1 MLRLFA
7 PPVFISL
14 ATLLAV
20 YAWGGFPA
28 LALACLLS
36 VLEVTLSFDN
46 AVVNAKVLAEMSPVW
61 QRRFL
66 TWGILFAVFGTRLV
80 LPILIVAAAAALS
93 PFAAAAIALSDPAH
107 YAELLEEAGAAIS
120 AFGGAFLLMVSLKY
134 FFDEA
139 KEVHWLRLVERR
151 LARWGRFEAIEIALV
166 LLATL
171 ILGHLAETDAVPVF
185 TAGILGIVVF
195 VVMQGAASAVRLE
208 TRALAGSGA
217 VLFLYLNILDSAF
230 SLDGVVGAFAITKNL
245 PVIVAGLGIGAFFVR
260 TLTVFLVERKTLA
273 ALPYL
278 EHGAHWAIFGLAL
291 SMFAE
296 LIVPV
301 PEALTALVGFVFISL
316 AYISSLRERRRSAT
330 AAV

>member
-1 MLRLFA
+1 MLASARVKRYHSGHPPMLRLFA
-7 PPVFISL
+7 PPVLISL

-46 AVVNAKVLAEMSPVW
+46 AVVNARVLAEMSPVW

-151 LARWGRFEAIEIALV
+151 LARWGRFEAIE
-166 LLATL
+166 
-171 ILGHLAETDAVPVF
+171 
-185 TAGILGIVVF
+185 
-195 VVMQGAASAVRLE
+195 
-208 TRALAGSGA
+208 
-217 VLFLYLNILDSAF
+217 
-230 SLDGVVGAFAITKNL
+230 
-245 PVIVAGLGIGAFFVR
+245 
-260 TLTVFLVERKTLA
+260 
-273 ALPYL
+273 
-278 EHGAHWAIFGLAL
+278 
-291 SMFAE
+291 
-296 LIVPV
+296 
-301 PEALTALVGFVFISL
+301 
-316 AYISSLRERRRSAT
+316 
-330 AAV
+330 